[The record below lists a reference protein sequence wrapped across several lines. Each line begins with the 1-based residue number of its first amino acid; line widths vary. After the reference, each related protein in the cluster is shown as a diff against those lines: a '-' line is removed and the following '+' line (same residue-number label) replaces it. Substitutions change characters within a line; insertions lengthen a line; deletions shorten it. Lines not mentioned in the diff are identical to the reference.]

1 MTATRKRRRS
11 LPYAGLAWLAL
22 VIGGALFGA
31 SQLSGMLFERP
42 MPLPPAA
49 PISTT
54 GVAAPFGGAPISEIG
69 GGAAEV
75 ANLFRLV
82 TSQGHVEAYRDG
94 QWSPIP
100 RGDLLRSPDVVRT
113 SPAARAVLSLGP
125 STEIEL
131 KENVEIR
138 LDRLSKSEVSVDLLR
153 GKVFARVPR
162 AGDHLTVS
170 ASDTRTSNDGPTHF
184 IVKADESGRVSVAA
198 TEGQVRF
205 QSAGKEVLVRQGSE
219 SHADRGGIPGDPER
233 IPEAILLTV
242 VWPEGEI
249 HTARAPITGKASPS
263 SAMSVNGAPVSVGAD
278 GQFST
283 SVTLQHG
290 ANEIRV
296 EAEDLTGRRTAH
308 TSTLV
313 RLAPHRPELTPVARD
328 LWKP

>member
-1 MTATRKRRRS
+1 MIAAHKKRRS
-11 LPYAGLAWLAL
+11 SPYAGLAWLAL
-22 VIGGALFGA
+22 IVGGALFGA
-31 SQLSGMLFERP
+31 TRLSSMLFERP
-42 MPLPPAA
+42 MPLPAAA
-49 PISTT
+49 PISTAAT
-54 GVAAPFGGAPISEIG
+54 APFGGAPLSEIG
-69 GGAAEV
+69 GGSTET

-113 SPAARAVLSLGP
+113 SPGARAVLSLGP

-162 AGDHLTVS
+162 AGDHLTVT
-170 ASDTRTSNDGPTHF
+170 ASDTRTSNDGPTHY

-198 TEGQVRF
+198 TEGSVRF
-205 QSAGKEVLVRQGSE
+205 LSGGKEVLVRQGTE
-219 SHADRGGIPGDPER
+219 TRAERGGVPGDPER
-233 IPEAILLTV
+233 IPEEILLSV
-242 VWPEGEI
+242 VWPQGEW
-249 HTARAPITGKASPS
+249 HVSRAPVTGTASPS
-263 SAMSVNGAPVSVGAD
+263 STMTINGAPIAVAPDGHFTASVP
-278 GQFST
+278 
-283 SVTLQHG
+283 LQTG
-290 ANEIRV
+290 SNELRV
-296 EAEDLTGRRTAH
+296 ESEDLTGRRTAQ

-313 RLAPHRPELTPVARD
+313 RLPAQRPELTPVPGP

>member
-1 MTATRKRRRS
+1 
-11 LPYAGLAWLAL
+11 
-22 VIGGALFGA
+22 
-31 SQLSGMLFERP
+31 
-42 MPLPPAA
+42 MPLPAAA
-49 PISTT
+49 PIST
-54 GVAAPFGGAPISEIG
+54 GAAAPFGGAPISEIG

-113 SPAARAVLSLGP
+113 SPGARAVLSLGP

-162 AGDHLTVS
+162 AGDHLTVT

-198 TEGQVRF
+198 TEGSVRF
-205 QSAGKEVLVRQGSE
+205 LSAGKEVLVRQGSE
-219 SHADRGGIPGDPER
+219 SHAERGGTPGDPER

-242 VWPEGEI
+242 VWPEGEW
-249 HTARAPITGKASPS
+249 HTARAPITGHGEPEL
-263 SAMSVNGAPVSVGAD
+263 GDDRQRRAD
-278 GQFST
+278 
-283 SVTLQHG
+283 L
-290 ANEIRV
+290 
-296 EAEDLTGRRTAH
+296 GRRRRPVQRQRHAAA
-308 TSTLV
+308 
-313 RLAPHRPELTPVARD
+313 RRQRGPRRGRGPDRPRAPLIRRRWYDWPPQKPELTAVPGQ